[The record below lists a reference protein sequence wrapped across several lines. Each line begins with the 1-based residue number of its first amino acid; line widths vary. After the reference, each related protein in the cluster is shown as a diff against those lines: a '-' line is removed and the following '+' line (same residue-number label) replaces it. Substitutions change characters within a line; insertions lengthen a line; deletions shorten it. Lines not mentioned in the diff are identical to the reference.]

1 MKQDFSFFTVMVIY
15 LISLA
20 FGIFL
25 IVHGVYSASE
35 ILVIIGMFVLIA
47 AIFNIV
53 SLIESFIYT
62 SEKNKKYSSKRRKK

>member
-25 IVHGVYSASE
+25 IVHGVYSANE
-35 ILVIIGMFVLIA
+35 ILVIMGMFILIA
-47 AIFNIV
+47 AIVNIV
-53 SLIESFIYT
+53 SLIESAIYT
-62 SEKNKKYSSKRRKK
+62 YEQNKKHKRRH

>member
-15 LISLA
+15 LMALA

-25 IVHGVYSASE
+25 IVYGIYSASE
-35 ILVIIGMFVLIA
+35 ILVIIGIFVLIA

-62 SEKNKKYSSKRRKK
+62 SQQNKKQKRRR